1 MNKNQTDLIYA
12 SPQNVSGFIFDD
24 KVAAVFPDMI
34 QRSVPGYGTIIHM
47 IGQLASRYAQ
57 AGSKCY
63 DLGCSLGAA
72 TLAMREQLAAEAQI
86 EVIGVDNSQDMIAR
100 CSETLAGQPGIHLRC
115 EDILATDIRQASVV
129 VLNFTLQF
137 VAPAKRAELAAKIYA
152 GMLPGGI
159 LVLSEK
165 LAFANTHHNDLMTEL
180 HHYFKRSNGYSDL
193 EIAQKRAALENVL
206 IPETLSTHQQRLLDS
221 GFSHVDLW
229 FQCFNFVSMI
239 AIK

>member
-1 MNKNQTDLIYA
+1 MNKKHTDLLYA
-12 SPQNVSGFIFDD
+12 SPQKVSGFIFDD

-57 AGSKCY
+57 ANSQCY

-72 TLAMREQLAAEAQI
+72 AMVMREQIDAGVK
-86 EVIGVDNSQDMIAR
+86 VIAVDNSEDMIAR
-100 CSETLAGQPGIHLRC
+100 CRQSLKDLSKSNLDLRC
-115 EDILATDIRQASVV
+115 EDILSTEISRGSVV

-137 VAPAKRAELAAKIYA
+137 IAPAKRQSLIAKIFK

-165 LAFANTHHNDLMTEL
+165 LAFDNNHHNELMVEL

-206 IPETLSTHQQRLLDS
+206 IPETLDTHQKRLIDA
-221 GFSHVDLW
+221 GFKHVDLW

>member
-1 MNKNQTDLIYA
+1 MNKNHTDLIYA
-12 SPQNVSGFIFDD
+12 SPQKVSGFIFDD

-57 AGSKCY
+57 ADSRCY

-72 TLAMREQLAAEAQI
+72 TLVMREQLDAKI
-86 EVIGVDNSQDMIAR
+86 KVIGVDNSEDMIAR
-100 CSETLAGQPGIHLRC
+100 CRAALKTAAKPNLELRC
-115 EDILATDIRQASVV
+115 EDILSTEISRASLVI
-129 VLNFTLQF
+129 LNFTLQF
-137 VAPAKRAELAAKIYA
+137 IAPAKRQQLVAKIYR

-165 LAFANTHHNDLMTEL
+165 LAFDNNHHNELMMEL

-206 IPETLSTHQQRLLDS
+206 IPETLGTHQQRLLNT
-221 GFSHVDLW
+221 GFKHVDLW

-239 AIK
+239 ATK